1 MSSSSWA
8 NSRERE
14 GSMAARERLS
24 VTVQWKRGGGG
35 GGGGGVREFFLL
47 DFEA

>member
-1 MSSSSWA
+1 MNP

-24 VTVQWKRGGGG
+24 VTVQWERGGGG
-35 GGGGGVREFFLL
+35 GGGGGCERIFFT
-47 DFEA
+47 